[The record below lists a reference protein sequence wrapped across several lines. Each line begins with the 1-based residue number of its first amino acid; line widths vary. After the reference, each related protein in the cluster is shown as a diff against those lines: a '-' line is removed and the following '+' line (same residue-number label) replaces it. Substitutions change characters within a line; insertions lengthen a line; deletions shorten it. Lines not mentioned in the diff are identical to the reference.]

1 MAIVGGCCAPTR
13 HKTTG
18 FLYQDDGSTYK
29 ETGNKIVAITDRPL
43 VQNITISGWYMK
55 NFVDDGAVNLT
66 IIPTINHPDKQS
78 ILYEIVAFDRA
89 MLITYQFYDSQNQFI
104 GNHSSGIMR
113 NTVNIQDI
121 TLPKYTRRITVAMYS
136 SRADPMCFSYIYSG
150 LYVHGPFTT
159 LVNVCA
165 KMTTLLQY
173 ISLANFLLIPIVFA
187 IMAHVSAY
195 SFPPPS
201 RFLCRAPSNKVHMC
215 IIVMLG
221 SFISNQAWNMLNSQ
235 STMFH
240 DWLPR
245 AVKIIE
251 LFLSFLLYAVYF
263 YPLFLCYHASYRSR
277 VANIAGAYTTL
288 TLFGLRVSVDL
299 PVYTIT
305 YARSQGFLIINLIAT
320 IPTIA
325 AFFAV
330 ALYFTVRSARN
341 HDSFSGQ
348 LWEFLTVDIW
358 KFNIN
363 SIDVPDLL
371 KQSIRYISGLNEFV
385 RIPFAIKASLILL
398 LYCLAQLI
406 PLLLTRMLGTGGVVP
421 THICL
426 WSPYLVQFH
435 YNKDPLEFAIRT
447 FYFMRIV
454 VYLATLGGGGF
465 CMIFSLGILR
475 RFTKDILRIRKGDY
489 SLVKGKRHNRALTSY
504 FLRTLK
510 SILRYPMYSLRVD
523 RNAETWS
530 VRNGD
535 AGFTAYCGMLLTDH
549 EYNNPVVVVF
559 VECILDC
566 IEYSTEISQYHSQG
580 KPCRYH
586 YKTYNKAL
594 KGLESERNEENTVGI
609 GKDILISSKDDCSII
624 KMDPEIK
631 REKTLSSKRAR
642 NRWFLAYTLVNNPQV
657 SQYIFKRKLN

>member
-1 MAIVGGCCAPTR
+1 MLCTFIHC
-13 HKTTG
+13 
-18 FLYQDDGSTYK
+18 FS
-29 ETGNKIVAITDRPL
+29 AITQVIDL
-43 VQNITISGWYMK
+43 EWQILQVN
-55 NFVDDGAVNLT
+55 NFQKVFTYVYL
-66 IIPTINHPDKQS
+66 INK
-78 ILYEIVAFDRA
+78 
-89 MLITYQFYDSQNQFI
+89 
-104 GNHSSGIMR
+104 
-113 NTVNIQDI
+113 
-121 TLPKYTRRITVAMYS
+121 KY
-136 SRADPMCFSYIYSG
+136 
-150 LYVHGPFTT
+150 
-159 LVNVCA
+159 
-165 KMTTLLQY
+165 
-173 ISLANFLLIPIVFA
+173 
-187 IMAHVSAY
+187 
-195 SFPPPS
+195 
-201 RFLCRAPSNKVHMC
+201 
-215 IIVMLG
+215 
-221 SFISNQAWNMLNSQ
+221 
-235 STMFH
+235 
-240 DWLPR
+240 
-245 AVKIIE
+245 
-251 LFLSFLLYAVYF
+251 
-263 YPLFLCYHASYRSR
+263 
-277 VANIAGAYTTL
+277 IAGAYTVL

-325 AFFAV
+325 AFFVV
-330 ALYFTVRSARN
+330 ALYFIVRSVRN

-358 KFNIN
+358 KFSIS

-371 KQSIRYISGLNEFV
+371 KQSVRYIFGLNEFV

-454 VYLATLGGGGF
+454 VYLATLGGGGWF
-465 CMIFSLGILR
+465 TGTLYFMIEISLIGTFITMIIQLDWIR
-475 RFTKDILRIRKGDY
+475 DLLLKSIGYGVYFASFFVAMVVQFMQKRITNLIFIEPRTRFIVHHRTPFLHY
-489 SLVKGKRHNRALTSY
+489 WYFMMLTSMTRALTSY

-566 IEYSTEISQYHSQG
+566 IEHSTATGINQYHSQG

-586 YKTYNKAL
+586 YKTYYSKAL

-609 GKDILISSKDDCSII
+609 GKGLLISSKDDCSIV

-642 NRWFLAYTLVNNPQV
+642 NRWFLAYTLANNPQV
-657 SQYIFKRKLN
+657 SQSIFKRKLN